1 MKSVGFFKNGSLLL
15 LVINRIISFLFF
27 LTNTK
32 IRISEVGLRICIL
45 AEEMK
50 GWEGLGLL
58 LTAVVK

>member
-1 MKSVGFFKNGSLLL
+1 MKSFFFFKNGSLLL
-15 LVINRIISFLFF
+15 LVINSIVSFLLC

-45 AEEMK
+45 AGEMK